1 MSEIPSEFVITEPW
15 VFSGLKNS
23 YYPRSLDS
31 LFLWPRAK
39 KGPRKEFA
47 MKVGPIP
54 TSANAKLPSGLLWP
68 PPRWGREGKL
78 YISVAREDPGV

>member
-1 MSEIPSEFVITEPW
+1 MG
-15 VFSGLKNS
+15 FSGLKGS

-47 MKVGPIP
+47 MKV
-54 TSANAKLPSGLLWP
+54 ANAKLPSGLLWP

-78 YISVAREDPGV
+78 YLSVAREDPGV